1 MWLLEAGDEVGW
13 EIDRQSY
20 KFPVIRQIS
29 TQDVM
34 YNMTKVINT
43 ALHYIL
49 KRANTLSPHHKENFL
64 FYFVHVAS
72 I

>member
-1 MWLLEAGDEVGW
+1 
-13 EIDRQSY
+13 
-20 KFPVIRQIS
+20 
-29 TQDVM
+29 M